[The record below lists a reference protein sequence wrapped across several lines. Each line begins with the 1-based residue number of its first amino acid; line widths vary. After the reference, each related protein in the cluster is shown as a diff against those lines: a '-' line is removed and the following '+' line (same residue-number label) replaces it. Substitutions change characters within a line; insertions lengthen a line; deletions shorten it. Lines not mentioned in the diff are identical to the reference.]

1 MKGTVAKV
9 LLTEFGIPNNGFVSW
24 PQRLE
29 YLTQQFPD
37 NTLDYLICGNTE
49 KPFQS
54 NHTQR
59 ILCKERGRLSNKFF
73 KSKRF
78 LEYEKA
84 LAGIAAIHSHVILC
98 VVDSIKLKN
107 VVLQFL
113 LESGLDKK
121 VKLVFYQCGFSYY
134 FSAPEYMK
142 FSKGISELILLS
154 KNSYLYDFHRY
165 PEMSYPV
172 HVMHN
177 PINHTIFKP
186 LPHKERL
193 ALRKQMKFVEATQF
207 IWVSHDKPVKGL
219 QVILEA
225 WKLFYNDKKNAVLHI
240 VGVQR
245 EELIPGVI
253 FHGKIPNKE
262 LPIWY
267 QASDVFIFSPM
278 RNEGYGLA
286 VAEAISCGCLGISTF
301 AGGAVDFF
309 KEGEHGIGISEP
321 NFLESWTNAFDK
333 AIADL
338 PAFQKAHLDDYLK
351 PPPFTTYDEWCA
363 RFMAIFE
370 NIEKRLL
377 Y

>member
-1 MKGTVAKV
+1 MKGTTVAKV
-9 LLTEFGIPNNGFVSW
+9 LLTELGIPNNGFVSW

-29 YLTQQFPD
+29 YLTQHFSD
-37 NTLDYLICGNTE
+37 NKLDYLICGHTD

-54 NHTQR
+54 AHTQR
-59 ILCKERGRLSNKFF
+59 ILCKEQGRISNKLFE
-73 KSKRF
+73 SKRF
-78 LEYEKA
+78 SAFEQA
-84 LAGIAAIHSHVILC
+84 LAGIAAKHSFVIVC

-107 VVLQFL
+107 VLYQFL
-113 LESGLDKK
+113 EDSGLHKK
-121 VKLVFYQCGFSYY
+121 VKLVFYQCGYSYY
-134 FSAPEYMK
+134 LTAAEYIK
-142 FSKGISELILLS
+142 FTRGISELILLS
-154 KNSYLYDFHRY
+154 KNSYLYEFHRY
-165 PEMSYPV
+165 PDMPYPV

-186 LPHKERL
+186 LPQTERA
-193 ALRKQMKFVEATQF
+193 ALRKQMNFEGATQF

-225 WKLFYNDKKNAVLHI
+225 WKLFYTEKKNAVLHV
-240 VGVQR
+240 VGVKR
-245 EELIPGVI
+245 EEQIPGVI

-262 LPIWY
+262 LPVWY

-309 KEGEHGIGISEP
+309 KEGEHGIGINEP
-321 NFLESWTNAFDK
+321 NFLDAWSNAFDK

-338 PAFQKAHLDDYLK
+338 PAFQNTHKDDYLK
-351 PPPFTTYDEWCA
+351 PPPFATYDEWCTG
-363 RFMAIFE
+363 FMAIFE

-377 Y
+377 